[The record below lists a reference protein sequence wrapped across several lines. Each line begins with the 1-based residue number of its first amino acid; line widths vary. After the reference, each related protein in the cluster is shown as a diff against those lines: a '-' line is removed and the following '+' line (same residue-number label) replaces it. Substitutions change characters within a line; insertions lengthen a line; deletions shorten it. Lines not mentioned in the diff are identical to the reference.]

1 MQHLGYLRLPA
12 PEYGTRGGSPRAGGP
27 AEITDRQEQSAEAPD
42 RDDQEVSPVERVGAA
57 GHVGVE
63 EGEEEVADREDV
75 GEVDDPA
82 RQLVVGDEDAGE
94 EVERQQQE
102 VDDRGGGVLG
112 RDRGGE
118 GDAEAGEGG
127 GADREDEQD
136 LREPVPGGGG
146 AVD

>member
-27 AEITDRQEQSAEAPD
+27 AEITDRQEQPAETPD
-42 RDDQEVSPVERVGAA
+42 RDDEEGSPVDRVGAA

-82 RQLVVGDEDAGE
+82 RQLVVGDEDTGE
-94 EVERQQQE
+94 EIERQQDE
-102 VDDRGGGVLG
+102 VDDRRGGVVG
-112 RDRGGE
+112 RDRRGQR
-118 GDAEAGEGG
+118 DAEAGEGG
-127 GADREDEQD
+127 GADGEYQQD
-136 LREPVPGGGG
+136 LRQSRPG
-146 AVD
+146 

>member
-1 MQHLGYLRLPA
+1 MQHLGDFRLPA

-27 AEITDRQEQSAEAPD
+27 AEITGRQEQPAEAPD
-42 RDDQEVSPVERVGAA
+42 RDHEEVSPVDRVGAA

-94 EVERQQQE
+94 EVERQ
-102 VDDRGGGVLG
+102 
-112 RDRGGE
+112 GGE
-118 GDAEAGEGG
+118 GDGWGG
-127 GADREDEQD
+127 
-136 LREPVPGGGG
+136 
-146 AVD
+146 

>member
-12 PEYGTRGGSPRAGGP
+12 TEYGTHGGSPRAGGP
-27 AEITDRQEQSAEAPD
+27 AEIADGQEQPAEGPD
-42 RDDQEVSPVERVGAA
+42 RDDEEVPPVDRVGAA

-82 RQLVVGDEDAGE
+82 RQLVVGDEDAAE

-102 VDDRGGGVLG
+102 VHDRGGGVLG
-112 RDRGGE
+112 RDRR
-118 GDAEAGEGG
+118 GEGG
-127 GADREDEQD
+127 GQGRE
-136 LREPVPGGGG
+136 G
-146 AVD
+146 